1 MRILKTIY
9 WFIKKRIG
17 NSPSSYI
24 VEGSVVFGNSK
35 VKPKAE
41 VKLYENIK

>member
-9 WFIKKRIG
+9 RFIKKRIG

-24 VEGSVVFGNSK
+24 VEGSVVFGEYK
-35 VKPKAE
+35 FKPKAE
-41 VKLYENIK
+41 IKLYENTK